1 MSQMG
6 VYKMYKLARSGN
18 GFSTGTKL
26 GLERDLHVIQNDYAE
41 RINAQS
47 NINGLL
53 YEKDEKATKLYLD
66 GKPFKSVKEFVEFEE
81 VEEGVTDISL
91 MTKAELVQF
100 AKDNDFKVDV
110 LAKKEVILDSIIE
123 QSKNQ

>member
-18 GFSTGTKL
+18 GFSTETKL

-47 NINGLL
+47 NINGLF

-123 QSKNQ
+123 QAKQD